1 MSRENAW
8 KERLVTPEQRS
19 SWWRLMRWPKPEAN
33 ADLAAL
39 NAIIAA
45 LADINLR
52 AMEPGRRLDG
62 ATAYLSMTRTLLTKQ
77 GRHPCNPDDDAFW
90 QAVIRL
96 LKTLRLSFYVSIK
109 DGADKSMTNNAIG
122 SSLEVIYY
130 LFRLHAERRQE
141 LPSGVIWGEGGAL
154 MQGAAELGLISTDGN
169 GRDGL
174 GYAIRRFF
182 SLLTLSFICDPAH
195 LPRQQIRWLD
205 PWLGDYVDAVPFHLE
220 SGLIPD
226 AERESRHP
234 YRFAVALGAEQGP
247 MHLGALGPDH
257 PWWQKVRPPQPC
269 AVFDTQGLA
278 AALGESVRQL
288 RDPKGLHRIHPALAA
303 LPEKHRLAFFMNVR
317 AALLPWRRSQDRL
330 LANHLPIRL
339 HSDFAHSY
347 RHFASTW
354 TDRSDWQVNDLVPP
368 APEDI
373 HWYIVDWNENG
384 LLLRGPGSMVSLLQ
398 PGVFL
403 GLEQL
408 PRGEISH
415 PDPSLTVRNLLVEV
429 RWLRVTRQGELL
441 MGVKRLGDNP
451 LSVQVTPDG
460 RKGPPCPALLA
471 RLGHREVLIL
481 PARTWSP
488 ENIIEIRLGD
498 RQWIRKL
505 GVVLR
510 ETPDFCQYFLQR
522 SADGSS
528 ILAEIN
534 TG

>member
-1 MSRENAW
+1 MNREDAW
-8 KERLVTPEQRS
+8 KERLVTPEQCS
-19 SWWRLMRWPKPEAN
+19 SWWRLVRWPKPEAN
-33 ADLAAL
+33 ADIPAL
-39 NAIIAA
+39 NVIIAA
-45 LADINLR
+45 IADINLR

-62 ATAYLSMTRTLLTKQ
+62 ATAYLSMARTLLTKQ
-77 GRHPCNPDDDAFW
+77 GQHPCNPDDDAFW
-90 QAVIRL
+90 QAMIRL

-109 DGADKSMTNNAIG
+109 DSVDKSMMNNAIG

-141 LPSGVIWGEGGAL
+141 LPSGIIWGEGGAL

-182 SLLTLSFICDPAH
+182 SLLTLSVICDPAH
-195 LPRQQIRWLD
+195 LPRQQIRWLG

-220 SGLIPD
+220 TGLIPD

-269 AVFDTQGLA
+269 AVFDTQALA

-288 RDPKGLHRIHPALAA
+288 RDPKGLHRTHPALEA

-354 TDRSDWQVNDLVPP
+354 TDRSDRRVNDLVPP
-368 APEDI
+368 APGDI
-373 HWYIVDWNENG
+373 HWYIVDWNEDG
-384 LLLRGPGSMVSLLQ
+384 LLLRGPGSMASLLQ
-398 PGVFL
+398 PGAFL

-415 PDPSLTVRNLLVEV
+415 LDVSLTVRNLLVEV
-429 RWLRVTRQGELL
+429 RWLRITRQGGLL

-460 RKGPPCPALLA
+460 RKGPPYPALLA

-481 PARTWSP
+481 PSRTGAP
-488 ENIIEIRLGD
+488 EGIIEIRLGD

-510 ETPDFCQYFLQR
+510 ETPDFCQYFLQV
-522 SADGSS
+522 SADGPS
-528 ILAEIN
+528 ILAE
-534 TG
+534 